1 MLWRQKKS
9 ETVMPFELKVKKT
22 GIFSYGSKVSRCYV
36 AGRWRLQRN
45 REKVQNF
52 RESKLGLLASFQNRE
67 KGRACLVLDYRSEFR
82 GLLIPGSC
90 IPQQGITPRTR
101 G

>member
-1 MLWRQKKS
+1 
-9 ETVMPFELKVKKT
+9 MPFELKVKKT

-36 AGRWRLQRN
+36 AERWRLQRN
-45 REKVQNF
+45 REKVQQNF

-67 KGRACLVLDYRSEFR
+67 KERACLVLDYRSEFR
-82 GLLIPGSC
+82 GCLIPGSC
-90 IPQQGITPRTR
+90 IPQQGITPRTH